1 MSVKHIGKASVKF
14 TAPPTILS
22 TASVVGP
29 KEGEGPLAQYFDQI
43 SDDLLMGKE
52 TWEQAESELV
62 RLAVELAVQKANLQT
77 QDINYIF
84 AGDLLNQISG
94 STFGVRDMGRP
105 FFGLFGAC
113 SAIGSGMSLASMLID
128 GGFADYIVASASS
141 HFCGTEK
148 TFRFPLELGTQKP
161 PTSSYTVTGDG
172 AVVLSKMG
180 DGPYVTAVT
189 TGAVVDMGV
198 KDANCMGA
206 AMAPAAAA
214 VIAAHLRDRNLPAD
228 YFDAIVTGDLGQVGA
243 DLLFTLLRE
252 EKIEIKNNYSDC
264 GLLIYDREKQDVHA
278 GGSGCGCA
286 AVTFASY
293 FLPRLQAKK
302 INRLLFIPTGALH
315 NVASIQ
321 QGETIPAIAHA
332 IAIENRVPATPSEG
346 VIS

>member
-14 TAPPTILS
+14 AAPPTILA

-62 RLAVELAVQKANLQT
+62 RLAVELAVQKANLKM

-94 STFGVRDMGRP
+94 STFGVRDFGRP

-180 DGPYVTAVT
+180 NGPYVTAVT

-206 AMAPAAAA
+206 AMAPAAAD
-214 VIAAHLRDRNLPAD
+214 VIATHFRDLQLAPNYYDVIA
-228 YFDAIVTGDLGQVGA
+228 TGDLGSVGSS
-243 DLLFTLLRE
+243 LLLQLMQKEGYDISKAHT
-252 EKIEIKNNYSDC
+252 DC
-264 GLLIYDREKQDVHA
+264 GLLIFDRETQDVDS
-278 GGSGCGCA
+278 GGSGCGCSA
-286 AVTFASY
+286 ATFAGY
-293 FLPRLQAKK
+293 FFKK
-302 INRLLFIPTGALH
+302 LKDGDIKKMLFVPTGALH
-315 NVASIQ
+315 SVVTVQ
-321 QGETIPAIAHA
+321 QGESIPAIAHA
-332 IAIENRVPATPSEG
+332 VAVER
-346 VIS
+346 